1 MNLITPRSWRPVYV
15 CVRTY
20 QSHLGQLL
28 QNLGEKTLVLNREA
42 ILEVIERIEEHAPDT
57 AENLRALVQNFEIE
71 RIRELLN
78 AVEGN
83 A

>member
-1 MNLITPRSWRPVYV
+1 
-15 CVRTY
+15 
-20 QSHLGQLL
+20 
-28 QNLGEKTLVLNREA
+28 VLNREA